1 LAALLEVVVV
11 EAGAVAE
18 AIGAALA
25 FSLPPFTAV
34 ADLAAPF
41 PTAGAATA
49 GTLFLGKG
57 RPLLTEADLA
67 GAFFAGAF
75 LAGAFLAGAFFA
87 GAFLAVP
94 FFAGAFLAGAFLAD
108 AFLAGAFLAEAFFA
122 GAFFAGAMAEKGSP
136 FFDKFRTLGALNLG

>member
-1 LAALLEVVVV
+1 MAALLEVVVV

-75 LAGAFLAGAFFA
+75 FAGTFLAGAFLAGAFFA
-87 GAFLAVP
+87 GVFLAVP
-94 FFAGAFLAGAFLAD
+94 FFAG

>member
-11 EAGAVAE
+11 EAGAVAD
-18 AIGAALA
+18 AIGAALT

-67 GAFFAGAF
+67 GAFFAGAY

-94 FFAGAFLAGAFLAD
+94 FFAG